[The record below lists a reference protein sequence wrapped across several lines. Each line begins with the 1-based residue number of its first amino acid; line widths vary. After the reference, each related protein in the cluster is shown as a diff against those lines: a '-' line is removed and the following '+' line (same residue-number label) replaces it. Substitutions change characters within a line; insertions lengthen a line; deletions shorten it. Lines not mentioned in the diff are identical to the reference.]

1 MTTNLA
7 DQRFMVPFLPP
18 RHLARPR
25 LDRIVRR
32 WPHRVRLVVA
42 ARSGPLLPLHR
53 YRLSGQMAE
62 LRATDL
68 AMTPPEARQ
77 LLEEHG
83 VRLPDEELQVLT
95 ARTEGWTAGLDSLL
109 WTVPD
114 P

>member
-1 MTTNLA
+1 
-7 DQRFMVPFLPP
+7 
-18 RHLARPR
+18 
-25 LDRIVRR
+25 
-32 WPHRVRLVVA
+32 
-42 ARSGPLLPLHR
+42 
-53 YRLSGQMAE
+53 
-62 LRATDL
+62 
-68 AMTPPEARQ
+68 MTPAEARQ

>member
-1 MTTNLA
+1 
-7 DQRFMVPFLPP
+7 
-18 RHLARPR
+18 
-25 LDRIVRR
+25 
-32 WPHRVRLVVA
+32 
-42 ARSGPLLPLHR
+42 
-53 YRLSGQMAE
+53 
-62 LRATDL
+62 
-68 AMTPPEARQ
+68 MTPPEARQ